1 MTKIG
6 KKSTLISTAGA
17 FRWPLRALPVIRTS
31 GLFPMTVDDYRR
43 LYRSPGTHALHVYLY
58 PGEIRLGDRVW
69 PLAPGTLTLTPAGT
83 ESAYRLL
90 RDDRHWCVHFEPAE
104 AGVAGPT
111 VALPLCQSL
120 GMLEPRVVERLRR
133 ITELHHRPTV
143 LPEQREVLQARAAAL
158 FQELLLELASA
169 LPAGGATGPAG
180 SGRLE
185 LALQELTERIEAR
198 LTQPLTVPALARAVR
213 VSQNYL
219 ARRFRQR
226 FGMTLPHYILARRVE
241 MARHLLRNSSLP
253 VGSVGQA
260 VGLPDPHYF
269 NKQFRLLAGVSP
281 TAYRQ
286 APEG

>member
-6 KKSTLISTAGA
+6 IKSIQNSGTGA
-17 FRWPLRALPVIRTS
+17 FRWPLRMLPVIRTS
-31 GLFPMTVDDYRR
+31 GLFPMTMDDGRR
-43 LYRSPGTHALHVYLY
+43 LYRSPVTHALHVYLY
-58 PGEIRLGDRVW
+58 PGEIRIGDRWW
-69 PLAPGTLTLTPAGT
+69 PLAPGTLTLTPAGV

-90 RDDRHWCVHFEPAE
+90 QDDRHWCVHFDPVD
-104 AGVAGPT
+104 AGSGPT
-111 VALPLCQSL
+111 VALPLCQPL
-120 GMLEPRVVERLRR
+120 GILEPRVVERLRR

-158 FQELLLELASA
+158 FQELLLELASSPPSGA
-169 LPAGGATGPAG
+169 AGSAG

-185 LALQELTERIEAR
+185 VALQELTALIEAR
-198 LTQPLTVPALARAVR
+198 LTQPLTVPALARAIR

-226 FGMTLPHYILARRVE
+226 FGMTLPHYILARRME

-253 VGSVGQA
+253 VQSVGQA

-281 TAYRQ
+281 TVYRQ

>member
-1 MTKIG
+1 MTNIG
-6 KKSTLISTAGA
+6 IKSILFPRDGT
-17 FRWPLRALPVIRTS
+17 FCWPLRVLPVIRTS
-31 GLFPMTVDDYRR
+31 GWFPMAADDGQRR
-43 LYRSPGTHALHVYLY
+43 YRSPLTHALHVYLY
-58 PGEIRLGDRVW
+58 PGEIRIGDQRW
-69 PLAPGTLTLTPAGT
+69 PLAPGTLTLTPAGV
-83 ESAYRLL
+83 ESAYWLS
-90 RDDRHWCVHFEPAE
+90 RDNRHWCVHFDPVDA
-104 AGVAGPT
+104 AAGPT
-111 VALPLCQSL
+111 VALPLCQPL
-120 GMLEPRVVERLRR
+120 GILEPRVVERLRR

-143 LPEQREVLQARAAAL
+143 LAERRELLQARAAAL

-169 LPAGGATGPAG
+169 LPTGGAAGPAG

-185 LALQELTERIEAR
+185 VALQELTELIEAR
-198 LTQPLTVPALARAVR
+198 LTQPLTVPALARTIR

-219 ARRFRQR
+219 ARRFRRR

-253 VGSVGQA
+253 VQGVGQA